1 MTQDDKGSLG
11 IRELYTQFSSM
22 PYTPRK
28 YSGHGKFKLDPELNA
43 VHHKFTLD
51 PLYHGQVSY
60 EFVADPVFNRS
71 SE

>member
-1 MTQDDKGSLG
+1 MTQDDKGLLG
-11 IRELYTQFSSM
+11 IRELYTQFAGQ
-22 PYTPRK
+22 PYQPRS

-60 EFVADPVFNRS
+60 EFVADPLYGPY
-71 SE
+71 EE